1 MSITIEQLDNII
13 NKVNV
18 LKLEVFKKDITDNL
32 ITIKFGKKDFDVFVV
47 RCNLIELRKL
57 NYITGVDVNK
67 IVTEPTENDI
77 VNKLTKD
84 YLKMSELFFNYD
96 LEMYRIKRKH
106 EINKNY
112 CINILTDNLNE
123 IKNGFRKPVKIEPV
137 EFKPDVDDISFS
149 VIEEDIYKDEDLI
162 AKLEKCLEILKGD
175 NNE

>member
-1 MSITIEQLDNII
+1 MSITREQLDNII
-13 NKVNV
+13 DKVN
-18 LKLEVFKKDITDNL
+18 LLDLEVIKKDMTDDL
-32 ITIKFGKKDFDVFVV
+32 IVIEFGKEGFDVFVV
-47 RCNLIELRKL
+47 RCNLIELRKV
-57 NYITGVDVNK
+57 NYMIGVDVNK

-77 VNKLTKD
+77 INKLTKD

-96 LEMYRIKRKH
+96 LEIYRIKRKH

-123 IKNGFRKPVKIEPV
+123 IKNGFRKPVKIEPK
-137 EFKPDVDDISFS
+137 EFNPDVDDISFI
-149 VIEEDIYKDEDLI
+149 VLEEEVYKDEDLI